1 MPWLKSLEALSMDFR
16 ALQSSLWAHL
26 PNLIPDYRGLPGGP
40 SLWITVTFPLI
51 IFVASYLNAFVYF
64 GSFPYHFFSSLGSA
78 SASPAFRVLVEHDLL
93 GKNYVLCSQS
103 TACPLWVA
111 PSQPAVEWSHWCL
124 ILTQLSFARMGEGD
138 YLSLWLQLP
147 VQGLAWRRCSVCT
160 C

>member
-16 ALQSSLWAHL
+16 ALQSSLWVYL

-51 IFVASYLNAFVYF
+51 IFVASYLNALVYF

-103 TACPLWVA
+103 TACPSGLLLHSQLWNGAIGV
-111 PSQPAVEWSHWCL
+111 
-124 ILTQLSFARMGEGD
+124 
-138 YLSLWLQLP
+138 
-147 VQGLAWRRCSVCT
+147 
-160 C
+160 